1 MSNQKLKVLFFGTP
15 VFVLPMVGA
24 LYQYHTLVAVVTAP
38 DKPVGRKQVLTPT
51 PIKQKAQKLNIP
63 VLTPEKLNDQ
73 FIQQLKR
80 IRPDLIVVAAY
91 GKIIPKDILDIPRYG
106 SLNVHPSLLPK
117 YRGASPIQT
126 AILNGDKISGVTV
139 IQMDEKMDHGP
150 IVSTRKVILSDQ
162 DTFESLSKKMFII
175 GADELVKI
183 IPEYISGKVKPTI
196 QNHAIAEYCPII
208 KKEDGYFDINN
219 LQAGRQTLPFLKKLD
234 RMIRAYY
241 PWPNAWTKYQS
252 KIVKFLPEGLIQME
266 GKKAIPF
273 KDFLNGYPDFPV
285 KSLT

>member
-15 VFVLPMVGA
+15 GFVLPIVEA
-24 LYQYHTLVAVVTAP
+24 LYKYYTLVAVVTAP
-38 DKPVGRKQVLTPT
+38 VLTPT
-51 PIKQKAQKLNIP
+51 PIKQKAKNLNIP
-63 VLTPEKLNDQ
+63 ILTPEKLNDQ
-73 FIQQLKR
+73 FIQQLKQ

-91 GKIIPKDILDIPRYG
+91 GKIIPKAILDIPKYG

-117 YRGASPIQT
+117 YRGASPIQA
-126 AILNGDKISGVTV
+126 AILNGEVETGVTI
-139 IQMDEKMDHGP
+139 IQMDQNLDHGP

-183 IPEYISGKVKPTI
+183 IPEYISGKVKLTV
-196 QNHAIAEYCPII
+196 QDHAIASYCTMI
-208 KKEDGYFDINN
+208 KKEEGYFDINKVP
-219 LQAGRQTLPFLKKLD
+219 TSKKLD

-241 PWPNAWTKYQS
+241 PWPGVWTRFPQGS
-252 KIVKFLPEGLIQME
+252 SGQARIVKFLPTGLVQME

-273 KDFLNGYPDFPV
+273 KDFLNGYPDFPQ
-285 KSLT
+285 KNL